1 MNFPQRHVAALHDMT
16 ARLFESRKTGGDLAT
31 LARDLLRGFFDVATV
46 TGLDGLLGELGATDR
61 TTLEDREELTAALV
75 GQLEAIHLDGGGPRN
90 QKPRQLAD
98 CLVAALGLTIVEEPD
113 RSLVIGGDVR
123 AKVAA
128 AISGVVEQELAVPA
142 IREAIIAE
150 ARTRCSDAAFTKVV
164 AQLDDRGAQL
174 VKQPKVPLDAMQH
187 IQRALAEA
195 REAVIARIASTAFDR
210 AASILGGEA
219 AARIDQ
225 PVTLRATPRELAA
238 IRAHRAGLTPA
249 RVIQALLEALTDLVW
264 IAWQAPEQVVI
275 PYAATK
281 TFKVGDLIEHPKF
294 GRGAVTSLMMQR
306 IDVEFP
312 DGKHTLIH
320 VPPRR

>member
-1 MNFPQRHVAALHDMT
+1 MNFPQRYVAALHDMT
-16 ARLFESRKTGGDLAT
+16 ARLFDSRKTGGDLAT
-31 LARDLLRGFFDVATV
+31 LARDLLRGFFDVATGA
-46 TGLDGLLGELGATDR
+46 GLDGLLSELGATDR
-61 TTLEDREELTAALV
+61 TELEDREDLTAALV
-75 GQLEAIHLDGGGPRN
+75 SQLEAIHLDGGGPRN

-98 CLVAALGLTIVEEPD
+98 SLLAALGLTVVEEPD
-113 RSLVIGGDVR
+113 RSLVLGGDVR

-128 AISGVVEQELAVPA
+128 AVAAVVEQELAIPG
-142 IREAIIAE
+142 IRDAIIAE
-150 ARTRCSDAAFTKVV
+150 ARTRCSDAAFNKVV

-174 VKQPKVPLDAMQH
+174 VKQPKVPIDAMQH

-195 REAVIARIASTAFDR
+195 REAVMVRITNAAFDR
-210 AASILGGEA
+210 AVAILGGEA
-219 AARIDQ
+219 AARVDQ

-238 IRAHRAGLTPA
+238 ARALRAGLTPA
-249 RVIQALLEALTDLVW
+249 KVTHALLEALTDLVW
-264 IAWQAPEQVVI
+264 IAWQAPEQVVH

-281 TFKVGDLIEHPKF
+281 TFKIGDVIEHPKF
-294 GRGAVTSLMMQR
+294 GRGAVTGLMMQR

>member
-1 MNFPQRHVAALHDMT
+1 MNFPQRYVAALHDMT
-16 ARLFESRKTGGDLAT
+16 ARLFDSRKTGGDLAT
-31 LARDLLRGFFDVATV
+31 LARDLLRGFFDVATGA
-46 TGLDGLLGELGATDR
+46 GLDGLLSELGATDR
-61 TTLEDREELTAALV
+61 TALEDREELTAALV
-75 GQLEAIHLDGGGPRN
+75 SQLEAIHLDGGGPRN

-98 CLVAALGLTIVEEPD
+98 SLLAALGLTVVEEPD
-113 RSLVIGGDVR
+113 RSLVLGGDVR

-128 AISGVVEQELAVPA
+128 AVAAVVEQELAVPA

-150 ARTRCSDAAFTKVV
+150 ARTRCSDAAFNKVV

-174 VKQPKVPLDAMQH
+174 VKQPKVPIDAMQH

-195 REAVIARIASTAFDR
+195 REAVMVRITNAAFDR
-210 AASILGGEA
+210 AAAILGGDA

-238 IRAHRAGLTPA
+238 ARALRAGLTPA
-249 RVIQALLEALTDLVW
+249 KVTHALLEALTDLVW
-264 IAWQAPEQVVI
+264 IAWQAPEQVVH

-281 TFKVGDLIEHPKF
+281 TFKIGDVIEHPKF
-294 GRGAVTSLMMQR
+294 GRGAVTGLMMQR

>member
-1 MNFPQRHVAALHDMT
+1 MNFPQRHVAALHEMT
-16 ARLFESRKTGGDLAT
+16 ARLFDSRKTGGDLAT

-46 TGLDGLLGELGATDR
+46 TGLDGLLAELGATDR
-61 TTLEDREELTAALV
+61 TTLEDREELTSAVV

-98 CLVAALGLTIVEEPD
+98 CLVAALGLTVVEEPD
-113 RSLVIGGDVR
+113 RSLVVGGDIR

-128 AISGVVEQELAVPA
+128 AIAGVVEQELAAPA

-150 ARTRCSDAAFTKVV
+150 ARTRCSDAAFNKVV

-195 REAVIARIASTAFDR
+195 REAVIARIANTAFDR
-210 AASILGGEA
+210 AAALLGGEA

-225 PVTLRATPRELAA
+225 PVTLRATPRDLAA

-249 RVIQALLEALTDLVW
+249 RVIQALLEALTDLVP
-264 IAWQAPEQVVI
+264 IAWQAPEQVVLS
-275 PYAATK
+275 YGATK
-281 TFKVGDLIEHPKF
+281 TFKVGDVIDHPKF
-294 GRGAVTSLMMQR
+294 GRGAVVSLMMQR

>member
-16 ARLFESRKTGGDLAT
+16 ARLFESRKTGGDLAH
-31 LARDLLRGFFDVATV
+31 LARDLLRGFFDVATA
-46 TGLDGLLGELGATDR
+46 TGLDGLLTELGATDR
-61 TTLEDREELTAALV
+61 LTLEDHETIAPALLA
-75 GQLEAIHLDGGGPRN
+75 QLESIALDGGGPRN

-98 CLVAALGLTIVEEPD
+98 SLLAALGLTVAEEPD
-113 RSLVIGGDVR
+113 RSLTLGGDVR

-128 AISGVVEQELAVPA
+128 AISGVVEAGLAVPA

-150 ARTRCSDAAFTKVV
+150 ARTRCTDAAFNKVV
-164 AQLDDRGAQL
+164 AQLDERGAQL
-174 VKQPKVPLDAMQH
+174 IKQPKVPIDAMQH

-195 REAVIARIASTAFDR
+195 REVVITRITNAAFDR
-210 AASILGGEA
+210 AAAILGGEA

-225 PVTLRATPRELAA
+225 PITLRATPRELAA
-238 IRAHRAGLTPA
+238 QRALRAGLTHA
-249 RVIQALLEALTDLVW
+249 KVTHALVEALTDLVW
-264 IAWQAPEQVVI
+264 IAWQAPEQTVLL
-275 PYAATK
+275 YAATK

-294 GRGAVTSLMMQR
+294 GRGSVTSLMMQR